1 MGDIINKG
9 GLVVEEVASTDG
21 YITSVLILSNL
32 GMSFETGTNTRVRLW
47 NDYTK
52 TEFQTTAISLK
63 KVFSFKVG
71 DEVYIR
77 NEKLASQ
84 TGDMGV
90 VVPSSETWV
99 NASRDPGPGKRRVTV
114 STRIGTYEFAEW
126 ELQPAEA
133 VESAKTIEDKDAEV
147 EEDKKLTSEMKVYL
161 DGYTT
166 HSLTEVVTSKI
177 DEDGDLTIKTNEDDG
192 TLIHIVKGAWDTY
205 VVTGLGID
213 V

>member
-21 YITSVLILSNL
+21 YTTSVLILSNL

-71 DEVYIR
+71 DEVYVR

-84 TGDMGV
+84 TGDKGV
-90 VVPSSETWV
+90 VVPSSETWL
-99 NASRDPGPGKRRVTV
+99 NSSRDPGPGKRRVTV

-126 ELQPAEA
+126 ELYPAKSAEA
-133 VESAKTIEDKDAEV
+133 AETIEDAEV
-147 EEDKKLTSEMKVYL
+147 EEDKKLSEMKVYL

>member
-21 YITSVLILSNL
+21 YTTSVLILSNL

-99 NASRDPGPGKRRVTV
+99 NSSRDPGPGKRRVTV

-126 ELQPAEA
+126 ELQPTKTAE
-133 VESAKTIEDKDAEV
+133 TIKDAEV
-147 EEDKKLTSEMKVYL
+147 EEDKKLSEMKVYL

-166 HSLTEVVTSKI
+166 HSLTEVVSSKI
-177 DEDGDLTIKTNEDDG
+177 DEDGDLTIKTDEDDG

-213 V
+213 D